1 MDPPPRLC
9 LLENVPGLKD
19 LDEKTGR
26 SNYDAVQAA
35 LEGIGYAFVSTEF
48 DASET
53 GIPNRRPRLYMVA
66 IAGMTAA
73 TAGLRLR
80 NRVQASMDSMLKRVT
95 HRPLSDFLLERFV
108 PEATITDWMPELCKK
123 RPARSLRKE
132 LPQMAACPHASDE
145 SRYVSCTLARQH
157 LVRVDEQAR
166 AAHVAVVSVS
176 SRIPRAFG
184 GCRVVAPQCQ
194 IHAGFYKR
202 RHADPGPEWDLL
214 VVEPQ
219 PVADRCRGSHAAG
232 GRLGCHPRL
241 RSGLRTLTLLAR
253 PRWQRLL
260 HLRTYQ
266 FFLMFVACLPEV
278 P

>member
-35 LEGIGYAFVSTEF
+35 LEGVGYAFVSTEF

-95 HRPLSDFLLERFV
+95 HRPLSDFLLESFV
-108 PEATITDWMPELCKK
+108 PEATITDWMPELYKK
-123 RPARSLRKE
+123 RPARSIRKE

-145 SRYVSCTLARQH
+145 SRYRARLQDNIWFHWLSRREQHMLLWTLCH
-157 LVRVDEQAR
+157 
-166 AAHVAVVSVS
+166 H
-176 SRIPRAFG
+176 AF
-184 GCRVVAPQCQ
+184 
-194 IHAGFYKR
+194 
-202 RHADPGPEWDLL
+202 PGPSAGVVLL
-214 VVEPQ
+214 HHSAKFMRVSTSDVMPTQ
-219 PVADRCRGSHAAG
+219 VPNGVYW
-232 GRLGCHPRL
+232 
-241 RSGLRTLTLLAR
+241 LLSR
-253 PRWQRLL
+253 NRLL
-260 HLRTYQ
+260 TGAEALMLQGADLADIPGFGVDSEPSRFLQDLAGNAFCIYQ
-266 FFLMFVACLPEV
+266 FLLMFVACLPEV